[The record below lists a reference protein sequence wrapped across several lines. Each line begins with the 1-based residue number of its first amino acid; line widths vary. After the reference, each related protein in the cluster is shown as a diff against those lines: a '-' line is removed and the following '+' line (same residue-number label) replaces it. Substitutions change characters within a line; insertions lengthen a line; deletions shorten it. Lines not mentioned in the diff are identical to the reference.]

1 VGAVFGW
8 ASPPPDPATVRIE
21 RLVVASEGRPIA
33 WSVLQRAFELAR
45 PAGAAVHVVSIARIW
60 GTSLGFPN
68 PGLNPTK
75 PEWDAQRLLV
85 REAREALEKAGFEAT
100 GHVIGTRRAAK
111 RILGE
116 AQRFRADAIVMGA
129 EPKRTLLGDFLWSQ
143 EPYRVERRARIP
155 VYLVPLDGSRTGR
168 AGPG

>member
-1 VGAVFGW
+1 MFRR
-8 ASPPPDPATVRIE
+8 ASPPPDPATLRIE
-21 RLVVASEGRPIA
+21 RLVVASEGRKIP
-33 WSVLQRAFELAR
+33 WVVLQKAFELAR
-45 PAGAAVHVVSIARIW
+45 PAGAAVLVVSIARVW

-68 PGLNPTK
+68 PGLNPSK

-116 AQRFRADAIVMGA
+116 AQRFGADAIVMGA
-129 EPKRTLLGDFLWSQ
+129 DPKRAVVGDFLWSQ
-143 EPYRVERRARIP
+143 EPYRVARRARVP
-155 VYLVPLDGSRTGR
+155 VYLVPLGPPEGS
-168 AGPG
+168 